1 MRERR
6 ALLCIG
12 RRQAI
17 AIDATAV
24 TTNVIT
30 NAAARS
36 QKSSRRRWVLRL
48 EICTLEITTLL
59 LTPKMAMLENLSL
72 KYTPRCDGAHHN
84 S

>member
-1 MRERR
+1 LR
-6 ALLCIG
+6 IG

-17 AIDATAV
+17 AIDATTV

-48 EICTLEITTLL
+48 EICVLEITTLL
-59 LTPKMAMLENLSL
+59 LAPQMAMLENLSL
-72 KYTPRCDGAHHN
+72 KCTPRCDGAHHN
-84 S
+84 SQWMR